1 MNHPS
6 PVGRGTVTGRKGAR
20 LASPE
25 LLPFAAGPLALF
37 SKGWAGVILLS
48 GVHYLAYF
56 PTISDPAV
64 LVVV

>member
-1 MNHPS
+1 M
-6 PVGRGTVTGRKGAR
+6 TGRKGAR